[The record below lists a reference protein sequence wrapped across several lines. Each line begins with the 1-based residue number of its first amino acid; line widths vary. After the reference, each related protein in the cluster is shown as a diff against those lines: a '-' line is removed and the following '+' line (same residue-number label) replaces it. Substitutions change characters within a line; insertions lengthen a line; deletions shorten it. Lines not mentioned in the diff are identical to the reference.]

1 MKKITSLLF
10 LALFGGL
17 SLNAQDRVNKFSA
30 NVEIGLGIPFVELNQ
45 NSYTGY
51 KPNLGINAGIGYQFD
66 KASRL
71 RGDIMAGQFN
81 GNNTQFYFQSQSY
94 EGSISYE
101 YNLLHL
107 FGPVSNNFKLNGRVG
122 IGAGMMNSYLYDI
135 NTRQRLAEVPDPR
148 DGSSFSVQTFV
159 LAGLNAG
166 IPLNKKMDLNLGY
179 AHRILWFQ
187 PWVDAFNSESFDTY
201 GYVTVGLTYFLQ
213 SDKDPTKMEVDPK
226 KYNALKMKADSSD
239 AFASKL
245 SRTTEKV
252 ARLEM
257 SNQEKDMQMEILK
270 TEMDSLKANPVV
282 VSKEVRPGKGENLVI
297 RGEQTNTSGDN
308 AGSEG
313 ASAGDT
319 DLGPARYRV
328 IVVSSPTRAGA
339 QRFIDRTRL
348 NTDEM
353 MIAYIERLDTY
364 RVIYKSTDSIE
375 AARKARGEAR
385 KFYSDAWITKF

>member
-45 NSYTGY
+45 NSYIGY
-51 KPNLGINAGIGYQFD
+51 RPNLGINAGIGYQFD

-71 RGDIMAGQFN
+71 RGDVMAGQFN
-81 GNNTQFYFQSQSY
+81 GNNNLFYFQSQSY
-94 EGSISYE
+94 EGSVSYE
-101 YNLLHL
+101 YNLLQL
-107 FGPVSNNFKLNGRVG
+107 FGKLSNNFKLNSRLG
-122 IGAGMMNSYLYDI
+122 IGAGMINASRYDI
-135 NTRQRLAEVPDPR
+135 NTRVRVSETPYPVNGDA
-148 DGSSFSVQTFV
+148 FSIQTFV

-187 PWVDAFNSESFDTY
+187 PWFDAFDENSFDTY

-213 SDKDPTKMEVDPK
+213 SDKDPSKIEVDPK

-257 SNQEKDMQMEILK
+257 SNQEKDMQMAILK

-308 AGSEG
+308 ASSE
-313 ASAGDT
+313 SADT

-339 QRFIDRTRL
+339 QSFIDRTRL

-364 RVIYKSTDSIE
+364 RVIYKSADSIE

-385 KFYSDAWITKF
+385 KLYSDAWITKF